1 MDARGG
7 DRRVSAVR
15 QATDAQRRAADPGH
29 SAWVAAS
36 AGSGKTKVLTDR
48 VLNFLLGG
56 TAPHRILCITFTK
69 AAAAEMSIRLGDR
82 LRLWA
87 TQGDDAVARSLAEL
101 TGDVVHP
108 EDEIVGRARQLFARV
123 LDAPGGLK
131 IQTIHS
137 FCQSLLGRFP
147 LEAGVVPHFELL
159 DERGEADL
167 LAEAREAVLLA
178 AREGG
183 DATLAAA
190 LAEATRHTQ
199 EQGFAELMGDLL
211 CERGKLKRLL
221 AAGGPDAA
229 RRRLA
234 ATLGVAEA
242 ATREAVLVAACA
254 DAAFDPVPLRR
265 AAGALLGGSD
275 KEQERGNII
284 ADWLAA
290 PVARRTAE
298 FDRYLRAFLTDK
310 GEIGKRLVNK
320 GTEQAHPGTTASL
333 EAEGER
339 LVRACAAMRAAAL
352 LAASDALT
360 RLGAAVLKA
369 YEREKHLRAALDFD
383 DLIARARALL
393 ERPGVASWVLFK
405 LDGGID
411 HILVDEAQ
419 DTNFDQWAI
428 IRQLTGEFF
437 AGAGARAGAVRTVF
451 AVGDPKQ
458 SIFGFQGAQP
468 EAFDEMRGDFAGR
481 IAAGRDGTGADSA
494 AVRPLATVPLDVS
507 FRSTATV
514 LRAVDAVFGEGGP
527 AADVWLPD
535 PPRRHQ
541 ASREGHAGLVELW
554 PLVPRIEKEDEGAWA
569 IPVERDAAVLP
580 RTRLANAIART
591 IRRWID
597 QAETLPA
604 RGRSIRAGDVMVLVR
619 RRNAFVADLVRALRQ
634 EGVPVAGVDR
644 MRLARELAVEDLVAL
659 ASFLLLPED
668 DLTLAT
674 VLKGPLFGLDDEDL
688 FRLCYA
694 RRGTLW
700 DELRG
705 RAGEAPRWEAAVAA
719 LSELLARA
727 DFVPPYEL
735 FADLLGAGGGRRAI
749 LARLGPEA
757 GDALDEFLA
766 LALRFERANVPSLQ
780 GFLHWLAAGEI
791 ELKRELEQRGR
802 DEVRIMTV
810 HGAKGLQ
817 APVVILPDTTAAP
830 SQMMPLRWTSD
841 GLLLWCPNR
850 ECDAP
855 VARAAKQ
862 AADGLQARELR
873 RLLYV
878 AMTRVEDRLV
888 VAGFQNGRAEPD
900 GCWYRLVEKGLLAES
915 AAPVAFV
922 DPLGQEGWAGTALRL
937 EDEQR
942 AAPRMR
948 DEEASPEVAAELPDW
963 ARDRPKPEPSP
974 PRPLSPSRPLWE
986 DPPARSPLEG
996 EAGAAG
1002 GVKRGLLVHRLLQA
1016 LPELPAAERAEACAR
1031 YLARAVHGLA
1041 PDDQEAIRR
1050 ETLAVLEHPEFA
1062 PLFGPESRAE
1072 VPIVGLVGARE
1083 PIAVAGQIDR
1093 LVVLKDEVL
1102 IVDYK
1107 TLRPPP
1113 AAESGIPEAYLRQ
1126 LGLYVA
1132 AVAKVWRDRP
1142 VRAALLWT
1150 DGPRLMP
1157 VSPALLAGWE
1167 P

>member
-1 MDARGG
+1 
-7 DRRVSAVR
+7 VSAVR
-15 QATDAQRRAADPGH
+15 QATEAQRRAADPGH

-69 AAAAEMSIRLGDR
+69 AAAAEMAIRLGDR

-87 TQGDDAVARSLAEL
+87 TQADDKVAASLAEL
-101 TGDVVHP
+101 IGDDVHP

-190 LAEATRHTQ
+190 LAEATQHTQ
-199 EQGFAELMGDLL
+199 EQGFAELIGDLL
-211 CERGKLKRLL
+211 GERGKLKRLL
-221 AAGGPDAA
+221 AAGGAEAA

-234 ATLGVAEA
+234 AALGLAEG
-242 ATREAVLVAACA
+242 ATREGVLAAACA
-254 DAAFDPVPLRR
+254 DVVFDPAPLRR
-265 AAGALLGGSD
+265 AASALLGGSD
-275 KEQERGNII
+275 TERERGAKID
-284 ADWLAA
+284 AWLAA
-290 PVARRTAE
+290 VPERRAE
-298 FDRYLRAFLTDK
+298 TFERHLSAFLTKD

-320 GTEQAHPGTTASL
+320 GTEQANPGTQAAL
-333 EAEGER
+333 AAEGER
-339 LVRACAAMRAAAL
+339 LVRACAAMRAASL
-352 LAASDALT
+352 FAASDALV
-360 RLGAAVLKA
+360 RLGAAVLEA
-369 YEREKHLRAALDFD
+369 YEREKQLRAALDFD
-383 DLIARARALL
+383 DLIARTRALL

-428 IRQLTGEFF
+428 IQRLSDEFF

-468 EAFDEMRGDFAGR
+468 EAFDEMRSHFAAR
-481 IAAGRDGTGADSA
+481 VVAGGGGTGADSA
-494 AVRPLATVPLDVS
+494 EVRPLATVPLDVS

-527 AADVWLPD
+527 AADVWHPD

-554 PLVPRIEKEDEGAWA
+554 PLVPRIDKEDEAAWA

-580 RTRLANAIART
+580 RTRLANATARA

-597 QAETLPA
+597 GREVLPA
-604 RGRSIRAGDVMVLVR
+604 RGRPIRAGDVMVLVR

-644 MRLARELAVEDLVAL
+644 MRLARQLAVEDLVAL

-674 VLKGPLFGLDDEDL
+674 VLKGPLFGFDDEDL

-700 DELRG
+700 DELRA
-705 RAGEAPRWEAAVAA
+705 RAAETRRWEEAVAA
-719 LSELLARA
+719 LAELLARA

-735 FADLLGAGGGRRAI
+735 FADLLGARGGRRSI

-766 LALRFERANVPSLQ
+766 LALRFERTNVPSLQ
-780 GFLHWLAAGEI
+780 GFLHWLGAGEI

-830 SQMMPLRWTSD
+830 NQMMPLRWTAE
-841 GLLLWCPNR
+841 GLLLWCPNK

-855 VARAAKQ
+855 IARAAKQ
-862 AADGLQARELR
+862 VADQLQGRELR

-878 AMTRVEDRLV
+878 AMTRAEDRLL

-900 GCWYRLVEKGLLAES
+900 GCWYRLVEKALLAENAS
-915 AAPVAFV
+915 PAAFADPV
-922 DPLGQEGWAGTALRL
+922 GQEGWAGMALRL
-937 EDEQR
+937 EDIQR
-942 AAPRMR
+942 AAPRTQ
-948 DEEASPEVAAELPDW
+948 EEGAPPEVAAELPEW
-963 ARDRPKPEPSP
+963 ARERPKPEPSP

-986 DPPARSPLEG
+986 DPPARSPLDG
-996 EAGAAG
+996 ETGAAG

-1016 LPELPAAERAEACAR
+1016 LPELAPEARAEACAR
-1031 YLARAVHGLA
+1031 YLARPVHGLA
-1041 PDDQEAIRR
+1041 AEEQEAIRR
-1050 ETLAVLEHPEFA
+1050 ETLAVIAHPEFA

-1072 VPIVGLVGARE
+1072 VPVVGLVGRKE
-1083 PIAVAGQIDR
+1083 LVAVAGQIDR
-1093 LVVLKDEVL
+1093 LVVLRDEVL

-1113 AAESGIPEAYLRQ
+1113 ASESAIPEAYLRQ

-1132 AVAKVWRDRP
+1132 AISKVWRDRP

-1157 VSPALLAGWE
+1157 VSPALLARWE